1 MPTTS
6 SAAGATSPRQS
17 RSRKKAKSAEK
28 RPTAKARK
36 KLIVTYLPL
45 VRQIADLV
53 HRRLARHR
61 IELDSLTQSGV
72 AGLLEAAQRY
82 DEGRDVAFQ
91 DYARHR
97 IDGEIMEYLRPLD

>member
-1 MPTTS
+1 M
-6 SAAGATSPRQS
+6 GL
-17 RSRKKAKSAEK
+17 AKSQAQK
-28 RPTAKARK
+28 RLTAKARE
-36 KLIVTYLPL
+36 KLLDTYLPP
-45 VRQIADLV
+45 VRQIADRV

-61 IELDSLTQSGV
+61 IELVSLTQSGV
-72 AGLLEAAQRY
+72 VGLLEAAQRY